1 MVTEDSEAERR
12 AEIWL
17 QDLWAGRESAEFAL
31 PPSRLSLALGDVV
44 GLTVN
49 GRRRLIEIQ
58 EISDTESRA
67 VRALSIDPEVFD
79 LALAPP
85 SRRAGAAPP
94 AIGPVHAQ
102 LLDLP
107 TLRTEQPPVLSR
119 IASAD
124 EITCVLQA
132 TSGLSGGSGLSRSS
146 TRGMP
151 RAFAA
156 RQIGM
161 EMLV

>member
-1 MVTEDSEAERR
+1 MGRNWRR
-12 AEIWL
+12 A
-17 QDLWAGRESAEFAL
+17 QPQGPAPRQF
-31 PPSRLSLALGDVV
+31 
-44 GLTVN
+44 LT
-49 GRRRLIEIQ
+49 RQIQ

-107 TLRTEQPPVLSR
+107 TLRSEQPPVLSR
-119 IASAD
+119 IAVFAD
-124 EITCVLQA
+124 PWPGT
-132 TSGLSGGSGLSRSS
+132 
-146 TRGMP
+146 
-151 RAFAA
+151 
-156 RQIGM
+156 
-161 EMLV
+161 